1 MTSNLK
7 STAVALTAAFLA
19 FQAGAANAAT
29 NGTALVIGDAQYAGQ
44 PVLTACSGA
53 AHAVSEDLRRQGFS
67 VSETID
73 GSAVALRD
81 ALGDFAAHAS
91 ASSGPALIY
100 VCAEATAIDQRLFV
114 LPSDVD
120 LRQPLRPETQGVV
133 LRALLN
139 AMAGTRG
146 TMIAELALR
155 PGADARPVMAAL
167 QDGVPDGLHL
177 ALSISD
183 GKETGTLGDRL
194 SGNAAAFEQN
204 WDQLAASLQAAPEAT
219 PTTIA
224 LFRPPPT
231 QVPAA
236 AVVANAPTE
245 RDAPSS
251 ALSPALS
258 TAPTPARS
266 SAPAVAALSPPAAKP
281 AEPPV
286 QAAPEPAAPAAEL
299 AGIAP
304 PVTTQPLPAVTE
316 AKRTPAK
323 EAGSAR
329 TRRLQA
335 ALTRR
340 RFYSGRLDGVTGAE
354 TYRAILSYQVS
365 IGDRPTGA
373 LTKTEIV
380 RLLNGW

>member
-1 MTSNLK
+1 MTWNLK
-7 STAVALTAAFLA
+7 PAAVAFSAAFLT
-19 FQAGAANAAT
+19 FQAGVVDAAT
-29 NGTALVIGDAQYAGQ
+29 NGTALVVGDAQYAGQ
-44 PVLTACSGA
+44 TVLAACNRA
-53 AHAVSEDLRRQGFS
+53 AHSVSDHLRGQGFS

-73 GSAVALRD
+73 GSALALRD
-81 ALGDFAAHAS
+81 ALGDFAAHAN

-120 LRQPLRPETQGVV
+120 LGQPLRPETQGVV

-167 QDGVPDGLHL
+167 QDGVPEGLHL

-183 GKETGTLGDRL
+183 GKETGTLGERL
-194 SGNAAAFEQN
+194 SANGAAIEQN
-204 WDQLAASLQAAPEAT
+204 WDQLAASLQAAPQAT

-231 QVPAA
+231 QVQAA
-236 AVVANAPTE
+236 AVANVPTQLDAPPSASSAAPPP
-245 RDAPSS
+245 APSS
-251 ALSPALS
+251 APTVVALSPSAAAAAEPRVAA
-258 TAPTPARS
+258 APDPARG
-266 SAPAVAALSPPAAKP
+266 SAQVAAL
-281 AEPPV
+281 V
-286 QAAPEPAAPAAEL
+286 
-299 AGIAP
+299 P
-304 PVTTQPLPAVTE
+304 PVTTGPAPP
-316 AKRTPAK
+316 AKRMPLTQ
-323 EAGSAR
+323 AGNER
-329 TRRLQA
+329 TRRLQT

-340 RFYSGRLDGVTGAE
+340 RFYSGPLDGVTGAQ

-373 LTKTEIV
+373 LTGTEIV
-380 RLLNGW
+380 RLLNSW